1 MKANIEKR
9 YAIKFCVKLGKSATE
24 TMEMLK
30 KAYGSD
36 SMSKT
41 QIFRWHK
48 TFKDGRESVEDEPR
62 SGRPEENVNA
72 VLSVLNRDHRM
83 NVRMIAEEVGIS
95 KTIVHEIIT
104 EKLHMRKIC
113 AKLVPKNLG
122 ADQME
127 HRLLTNQEIHTSLL
141 VREFLNGKSI
151 TVLPHPPYSPDLAPC
166 DFFLFPKLKS
176 HLKGKHFRTIE
187 NIQKAVTDALNSLT
201 ENEFIHCY
209 NEWKNRWERC
219 VRSQGSYFE
228 GDNINL

>member
-24 TMEMLK
+24 AMEMLK

-36 SMSKT
+36 SVKNT
-41 QIFRWHK
+41 NFPL
-48 TFKDGRESVEDEPR
+48 TT
-62 SGRPEENVNA
+62 EENVNA
-72 VLSVLNRDHRM
+72 VLSVLNRDRRM

-113 AKLVPKNLG
+113 AKLVPKNVG
-122 ADQME
+122 ADQMK
-127 HRLLTNQEIHTSLL
+127 HRLLTSQEMLDQ
-141 VREFLNGKSI
+141 FLNGKSI